1 MTKLSMCRQ
10 AELATLRGE
19 TKFQAEK
26 GTGCQ
31 KHDGIHYSCNRQC
44 ISCSLE
50 KSRINKRNNSEKRG
64 VARYQ
69 HWDLER
75 LIRVR
80 DILNILIDAKQA
92 SNE

>member
-1 MTKLSMCRQ
+1 MCKQ

-19 TKFQAEK
+19 TKFKADE

-31 KHDGIHYSCNRQC
+31 KHDGIHYACNRQC

-50 KSRINKRNNSEKRG
+50 KSRVNKRNISEKRG

-69 HWDLER
+69 QWNLER

-80 DILNILIDAKQA
+80 DILNDLIDAKQA
-92 SNE
+92 SNK